1 VTDQNTAHT
10 SLTKNRIFR
19 YSEQKTA
26 KDTCFNLILAGHETE
41 QTAGER
47 NK

>member
-1 VTDQNTAHT
+1 VTDQNTAHP
-10 SLTKNRIFR
+10 SLIKNRIFR

-26 KDTCFNLILAGHETE
+26 KDTCFTLILAGYETK
-41 QTAGER
+41 QMAGER

>member
-1 VTDQNTAHT
+1 VIDQNTAHT

-26 KDTCFNLILAGHETE
+26 KDTCFTLILADYETK
-41 QTAGER
+41 QTVGER